1 MSPAYLVEGRSK
13 LKFSQKMAHFG
24 RYAEVWTGTDNTMKE
39 RTVPAIVLNR
49 SNDTG
54 GHYFMSLETGRRL
67 HSYR

>member
-1 MSPAYLVEGRSK
+1 
-13 LKFSQKMAHFG
+13 MAHFG